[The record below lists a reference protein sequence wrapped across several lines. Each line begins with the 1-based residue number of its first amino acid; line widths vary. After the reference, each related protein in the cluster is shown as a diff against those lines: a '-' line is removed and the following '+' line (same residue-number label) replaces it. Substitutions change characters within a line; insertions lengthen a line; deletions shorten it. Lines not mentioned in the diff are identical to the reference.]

1 MTQRTFFYPLV
12 GLLTSGCVH
21 MASISTT
28 TIPADRESPVEAEAE
43 RFMFLLLNFDNNYVF
58 RLTEDLAKQC
68 PDGRVEGILTKQE
81 SIIYFPLIAHGVR
94 VSAAGFCVKPAL
106 ELETAEAG
114 AGPEEVEPETP
125 AEPRPSPG
133 GEDNIDMP
141 DADGDMQ

>member
-1 MTQRTFFYPLV
+1 MTTRTFFYPLV

-81 SIIYFPLIAHGVR
+81 SITYFPLIAHGVR
-94 VSAAGFCVKPAL
+94 VSATGFCVKPV
-106 ELETAEAG
+106 LETAEAG

-125 AEPRPSPG
+125 VEPRPSPG

>member
-1 MTQRTFFYPLV
+1 MTKRTFFYPLV

-81 SIIYFPLIAHGVR
+81 SITYFPLIAHGVR
-94 VSAAGFCVKPAL
+94 VSATGFCVKPAL
-106 ELETAEAG
+106 ETAEAG
-114 AGPEEVEPETP
+114 AESEEVDTETTTDSS
-125 AEPRPSPG
+125 ESG
-133 GEDNIDMP
+133 TGEADVDMP

>member
-94 VSAAGFCVKPAL
+94 VSASGFCVKPAL
-106 ELETAEAG
+106 ETAEVG
-114 AGPEEVEPETP
+114 AGPEEAEPQTLVEPNES
-125 AEPRPSPG
+125 EE
-133 GEDNIDMP
+133 EDADVDTP